1 MEFTEEKAETGALA
15 ATPRGLRER
24 ERLISKLKDA
34 HKNEGMLELIGSV
47 LVLVA
52 SLLVLRFAPIFGKHK
67 QLKIPFV
74 LIVTAA
80 GVFLI

>member
-1 MEFTEEKAETGALA
+1 
-15 ATPRGLRER
+15 
-24 ERLISKLKDA
+24 
-34 HKNEGMLELIGSV
+34 MLEFIGSV

-52 SLLVLRFAPIFGKHK
+52 SLLVLRFAPIFGKHR